1 VSIER
6 TLKSDKINGVDGNDK
21 TNAKECNNKLKMEK
35 EIKNYLQE
43 RMMVTTLIKKKE
55 TLDWWK
61 VVMVLII

>member
-1 VSIER
+1 M
-6 TLKSDKINGVDGNDK
+6 TKL
-21 TNAKECNNKLKMEK
+21 NAKECNNKLKMEK
-35 EIKNYLQE
+35 KIKNYLQE